1 MRRGTHGSRRATWP
15 LAAAIL
21 LAACGGS
28 NGSPDAVVPANFIA
42 LGTLPGYASSAVE
55 ALSGDGTVA
64 VGTASTGAGGQ
75 QAWRWQA
82 SSGLTAIGFLPGGTR
97 SRATAVSTS
106 GASILVTG
114 DSVGAGVN
122 APAAVYVW
130 SGAQGLLSVEPLGG
144 STLCSAGG
152 MSGDGAVVVG
162 VCLDRNNTGFRWTRG
177 TGSVGLS
184 QFGGGSNMQS
194 SALAVSRD
202 GSTVVGVGH
211 PSLTGAVRW
220 AADGSAVVIGKLPG
234 DASGQAD
241 AVSDDGRL
249 VAGTS
254 ISDSG
259 VPQAFRWTA
268 AEGMSSLGSRGFV
281 DSQARAVSGD
291 GKVIV
296 GCATTAEGK
305 VAFIWDAAHGM
316 RSLQSALQA
325 DHGTVID
332 GWQLTCASAIS
343 ANARVLAGYG
353 SNPQGRME
361 AWIVELPG

>member
-1 MRRGTHGSRRATWP
+1 MRRGVHGSRRATW
-15 LAAAIL
+15 LLGAAIL

-28 NGSPDAVVPANFIA
+28 NGSSDAVVPATFVA

-55 ALSGDGTVA
+55 ALSGDGAVA
-64 VGTASTGAGGQ
+64 VGTASTDAGAQ

-82 SSGLTAIGFLPGGTR
+82 SSGMTAIGFLPGGTR
-97 SRATAVSTS
+97 SRATAVSTN
-106 GASILVTG
+106 GASVVVTG
-114 DSVGAGVN
+114 DSVVPGVN

-130 SGAQGLLSVEPLGG
+130 SPAQGFQSVEPLGG
-144 STLCSAGG
+144 SNLCSGSG
-152 MSGDGAVVVG
+152 MSGDGATVVG
-162 VCLDRNNTGFRWTRG
+162 VCLHFNNTGFRWTSGAG
-177 TGSVGLS
+177 TVGLS

-194 SALAVSRD
+194 SALAISRD
-202 GSTVVGVGH
+202 SSTVVGVGH
-211 PSLTGAVRW
+211 PSITGAVRW

-241 AVSDDGRL
+241 AVSDDGRV

-268 AEGMSSLGSRGFV
+268 AEGMSSLGSSRFV

-296 GCATTAEGK
+296 GCATSADGK

-325 DHGTVID
+325 DHGTVIA
-332 GWQLTCASAIS
+332 GWQLNCATALS

-361 AWIVELPG
+361 AWIVELPR